1 MNDNEMGRLIQAAI
15 TSPEWHKM
23 QSGEVYDAVEANIIA
38 LLNAVKTR
46 VAAFNA
52 ISPVDY
58 AAKEAAL
65 RNLLGH
71 CGDNPRVNQPFYC
84 DYGINISVGNNFFA
98 NFGLTILDEAPV
110 SFGDNVFI
118 GPGCGFYTPC
128 HPTDIE
134 ARNAMM
140 QWAKPITVGNNVWIG
155 GNCTIL
161 PGVTI
166 GDGCTIGAGSVVVS
180 DIPAGTVAVGNP
192 CRPVKKL

>member
-1 MNDNEMGRLIQAAI
+1 MNDNEMGRLIQAAT

-23 QSGEVYDAVEANIIA
+23 LSGEVYDAMEENIIA
-38 LLNAVKTR
+38 LLNVVKTR

-52 ISPVDY
+52 ISPTDY
-58 AAKEAAL
+58 AGKEAAL
-65 RNLLGH
+65 QSILRH
-71 CGDNPRVNQPFYC
+71 CGENPRINQPFYC

-118 GPGCGFYTPC
+118 GPGCGFFTPC
-128 HPTDIE
+128 HPTDVD
-134 ARNAMM
+134 ARNAMV

-161 PGVTI
+161 PGVSI
-166 GDGCTIGAGSVVVS
+166 GDGCTIGAGSVVVR

-192 CRPVKKL
+192 CRPVKNL

>member
-1 MNDNEMGRLIQAAI
+1 MNDTELGRLIQAAI

-58 AAKEAAL
+58 TAKEAAL

-71 CGDNPRVNQPFYC
+71 CGDNPSVNQPFYC

-134 ARNAMM
+134 ARNAMV

>member
-1 MNDNEMGRLIQAAI
+1 MGRLIQAAI

-23 QSGEVYDAVEANIIA
+23 LSGEVYDAVEANIIA

-46 VAAFNA
+46 VVAFNA

-71 CGDNPRVNQPFYC
+71 CGNNPRVNQPFYC

-134 ARNAMM
+134 ARNAMV

>member
-1 MNDNEMGRLIQAAI
+1 MGRLIQAAI

-23 QSGEVYDAVEANIIA
+23 LSGEVYDAVEANIIA

-71 CGDNPRVNQPFYC
+71 CGDNPRVNQPFFC

-134 ARNAMM
+134 ARNAMV
-140 QWAKPITVGNNVWIG
+140 QWAEPITVGNNVWIG

>member
-1 MNDNEMGRLIQAAI
+1 MGRLIQAAI
-15 TSPEWHKM
+15 NSPEWHKM
-23 QSGEVYDAVEANIIA
+23 LSGEVYDAVEANIIA

-71 CGDNPRVNQPFYC
+71 CGDNPRVNQPFFC

-134 ARNAMM
+134 ARNAMV

>member
-1 MNDNEMGRLIQAAI
+1 MRHGFVLMFRKRRRGKRICQL
-15 TSPEWHKM
+15 
-23 QSGEVYDAVEANIIA
+23 
-38 LLNAVKTR
+38 
-46 VAAFNA
+46 
-52 ISPVDY
+52 
-58 AAKEAAL
+58 EAAQREL
-65 RNLLGH
+65 FFKDH
-71 CGDNPRVNQPFYC
+71 ADN
-84 DYGINISVGNNFFA
+84 GINISVGNNFFA

-134 ARNAMM
+134 ARNAMV

>member
-1 MNDNEMGRLIQAAI
+1 MGRLIQAAI

-23 QSGEVYDAVEANIIA
+23 LSGEVYDAVEANIIA

-46 VAAFNA
+46 VATFNA

-71 CGDNPRVNQPFYC
+71 CGDNPRVNQPFFC

-134 ARNAMM
+134 ARNAMV

>member
-1 MNDNEMGRLIQAAI
+1 MGRLIQAAI
-15 TSPEWHKM
+15 TSPECHKM

-58 AAKEAAL
+58 TAKEAAL

-71 CGDNPRVNQPFYC
+71 CGDNPSVNQPFYC

>member
-1 MNDNEMGRLIQAAI
+1 MGRLIQAAI

-71 CGDNPRVNQPFYC
+71 CGDNPSVNQPFYC

-134 ARNAMM
+134 ARNAMV
-140 QWAKPITVGNNVWIG
+140 QCAKPITVGNNVWIG

>member
-1 MNDNEMGRLIQAAI
+1 MNDNETGRLIQAAI

-134 ARNAMM
+134 ARNAMV

-166 GDGCTIGAGSVVVS
+166 GDGCTIGAGSMVVS

-192 CRPVKKL
+192 FRPVKKL

>member
-1 MNDNEMGRLIQAAI
+1 MKKVR
-15 TSPEWHKM
+15 
-23 QSGEVYDAVEANIIA
+23 II
-38 LLNAVKTR
+38 
-46 VAAFNA
+46 
-52 ISPVDY
+52 S
-58 AAKEAAL
+58 AKEAAL

-134 ARNAMM
+134 ARNAMV

>member
-15 TSPEWHKM
+15 TSPERHKM
-23 QSGEVYDAVEANIIA
+23 LSGEVYDAVEANIIA

-46 VAAFNA
+46 VATFNA

-71 CGDNPRVNQPFYC
+71 CGDNPRVNQPFFC

-134 ARNAMM
+134 ARNAMV

-192 CRPVKKL
+192 CHPVKKL

>member
-1 MNDNEMGRLIQAAI
+1 MNDNERGRLIQAAM

-23 QSGEVYDAVEANIIA
+23 QSGEVYAAVEANIIA

-71 CGDNPRVNQPFYC
+71 CGNDPRVNQPFFC

-134 ARNAMM
+134 ARNAMV

>member
-1 MNDNEMGRLIQAAI
+1 MGRLIQAAI

-23 QSGEVYDAVEANIIA
+23 LSGEVYDAVEANIIA

-71 CGDNPRVNQPFYC
+71 CGDNPRVNQPFFC

-134 ARNAMM
+134 ARNAMV

-180 DIPAGTVAVGNP
+180 NIPAGTVAVGNP

>member
-1 MNDNEMGRLIQAAI
+1 MGRLIQAAI

-23 QSGEVYDAVEANIIA
+23 LSGEVYDAVEANIIA

-46 VAAFNA
+46 VATFNA

-71 CGDNPRVNQPFYC
+71 CGDNPRVNQPFFC

-134 ARNAMM
+134 ARNAMV

-180 DIPAGTVAVGNP
+180 NIPAGTVAVGNP

>member
-23 QSGEVYDAVEANIIA
+23 LSGEVYDAVEANIIA

-46 VAAFNA
+46 VATFNA

-98 NFGLTILDEAPV
+98 NFGLTILDEALV

-134 ARNAMM
+134 ARNAMV